1 MITGEKG
8 EQEKR
13 LRGKRGKRGEKE
25 RKEGRFRQNLVLKGI
40 FFYSFMAFTWEKN
53 IFTPASF
60 ENLHICMYVYIVH
73 ICEREKKYITIQY
86 NDKTIKRNKPE

>member
-13 LRGKRGKRGEKE
+13 LRGKRGKREEKE

-40 FFYSFMAFTWEKN
+40 FFIVLWHLLGGNNCQFRKQLAY
-53 IFTPASF
+53 I
-60 ENLHICMYVYIVH
+60 YVCVYC

-86 NDKTIKRNKPE
+86 NDKTIKRNKHE